1 VGGTTGGP
9 QLAICDEASDLGVIE
24 AVSSDGE
31 GEFLP
36 FWRLYIEQ
44 NYRGEWVCV
53 GKFLLRERGGRSH
66 IVHRYPNG
74 LEATLLDGLCAQT
87 VGTTLEG
94 FRDAMTHGSVE
105 ERLELLKRFVERSR
119 GALDTAN
126 WDGEGYVVHHLKT
139 PTEAFREDVLT
150 GKIFDTS
157 PGSSSLSDSSGGTR
171 LVSTQQITAL
181 NPSSRKLLAS
191 LAVSKPQSGNTPLKP
206 ALPRFFSPYLLTSS
220 RNISP
225 KTTSRTPME
234 RSLWSATAI
243 LSSYISFEQSAGR
256 GIFSRSKP
264 SEAACFFTSSRLTPC
279 MLTRLYS
286 SV

>member
-1 VGGTTGGP
+1 
-9 QLAICDEASDLGVIE
+9 VIE

-264 SEAACFFTSSRLTPC
+264 NEAACFFTSSRLTPC

>member
-1 VGGTTGGP
+1 
-9 QLAICDEASDLGVIE
+9 VIE
-24 AVSSDGE
+24 AVYSSDGE

-119 GALDTAN
+119 GALDSHVHIHVIENIIESYSGVLPPLQLTAT
-126 WDGEGYVVHHLKT
+126 LRCTT
-139 PTEAFREDVLT
+139 PQDL
-150 GKIFDTS
+150 
-157 PGSSSLSDSSGGTR
+157 
-171 LVSTQQITAL
+171 QQ
-181 NPSSRKLLAS
+181 R
-191 LAVSKPQSGNTPLKP
+191 
-206 ALPRFFSPYLLTSS
+206 Y
-220 RNISP
+220 
-225 KTTSRTPME
+225 
-234 RSLWSATAI
+234 
-243 LSSYISFEQSAGR
+243 
-256 GIFSRSKP
+256 
-264 SEAACFFTSSRLTPC
+264 
-279 MLTRLYS
+279 
-286 SV
+286 